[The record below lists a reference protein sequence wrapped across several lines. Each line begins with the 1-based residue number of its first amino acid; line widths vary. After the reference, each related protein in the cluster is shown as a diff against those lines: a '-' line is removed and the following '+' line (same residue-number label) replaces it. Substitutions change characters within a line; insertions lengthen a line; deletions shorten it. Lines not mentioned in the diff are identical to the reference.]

1 MPTQGVKDNII
12 YTYIYR
18 YILLGV
24 IHQLTETTMRGF
36 SRLGQTIVVGQDE
49 APLGC
54 DTEHGPGLVKG
65 ELVGA
70 PGAPRL
76 ARQLEGGHMMRIH
89 PVI

>member
-1 MPTQGVKDNII
+1 M
-12 YTYIYR
+12 
-18 YILLGV
+18 
-24 IHQLTETTMRGF
+24 
-36 SRLGQTIVVGQDE
+36 GQDE

-54 DTEHGPGLVKG
+54 DTEHRPGLVKG